1 MMVLLLGIN
10 MSISDK
16 IKEFMSSKQQAPQ
29 GAVATGKVV
38 NAPQKVDYTD
48 TVHFIESSRGK
59 KMDAPTSSASGHFQF
74 IDSTWNAY
82 VKKHNL
88 NYSLEDR
95 KDFNKSKKVFDLFT
109 EDNRK
114 QLRKSLK
121 REPTYTET
129 YMAHKLGPGVAASF
143 MKASPT
149 EPVDKVVGKAALS
162 ANKQVF
168 FNKDGTPKKVKEV
181 YGYFNDFFKPKQE

>member
-1 MMVLLLGIN
+1 
-10 MSISDK
+10 
-16 IKEFMSSKQQAPQ
+16 MSSKQQAPQ

-59 KMDAPTSSASGHFQF
+59 RMEAPTSSASGHFQF

-95 KDFNKSKKVFDLFT
+95 KDFDKSKKVFDLFT

-114 QLRKSLK
+114 QLRNSLK

-129 YMAHKLGPGVAASF
+129 YMAHKLGPGVATSF

-149 EPVDKVVGKAALS
+149 APVDKVVGKAALK
-162 ANKQVF
+162 ANRQVF

>member
-1 MMVLLLGIN
+1 
-10 MSISDK
+10 
-16 IKEFMSSKQQAPQ
+16 MSSKQQAPQ

-59 KMDAPTSSASGHFQF
+59 RMEAPTSSASGHFQF

-95 KDFNKSKKVFDLFT
+95 KDFDKSKKVFDLFT

-114 QLRKSLK
+114 QLRNSLK

-129 YMAHKLGPGVAASF
+129 YMAHKLGPGVATSF

-149 EPVDKVVGKAALS
+149 ESVDKVVGKAALR
-162 ANKQVF
+162 ANRQVF